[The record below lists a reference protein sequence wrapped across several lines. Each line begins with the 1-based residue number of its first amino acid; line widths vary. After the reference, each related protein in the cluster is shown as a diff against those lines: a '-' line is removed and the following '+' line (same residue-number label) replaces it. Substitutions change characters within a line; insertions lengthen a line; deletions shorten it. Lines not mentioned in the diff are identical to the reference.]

1 LNSKCDDSETHSE
14 TPSVCILLVDPFA
27 PFRALV
33 SSILKEQPGY
43 QIVGEAEDGLK
54 GIQRAEEFKPDLIV
68 LDMDLS
74 KLNGIEVALQIRR
87 RSPRSMILFLTL
99 NDDAELACEA
109 LRAGAQGYVHKLDA
123 VSELVEATKAV
134 LSGKRF
140 VSRVLRGRVVCHDC

>member
-1 LNSKCDDSETHSE
+1 MNSRCDDSATA
-14 TPSVCILLVDPFA
+14 PVRILLVDAFA

-74 KLNGIEVALQIRR
+74 KLNGIEVALQIRQC
-87 RSPRSMILFLTL
+87 SPDSMILFLTL
-99 NDDAELACEA
+99 NDDVELACEA
-109 LRAGAQGYVHKLDA
+109 LRAGARGYIHKLDA
-123 VSELVEATKAV
+123 ASELIQAMRTV

-140 VSRVLRGRVVCHDC
+140 VSRVLRGRVVCQDC